1 MAKRT
6 QSNNKAV
13 ITKKVCQKKNTERQN
28 TTRIKTAPAKTPRK
42 LPKIS
47 KKKDKGLGICK
58 NDMQMNFIFNNK
70 YRIIK

>member
-47 KKKDKGLGICK
+47 KKKDKGLEKCK
-58 NDMQMNFIFNNK
+58 NDL
-70 YRIIK
+70 